1 VLLIGG
7 AVGGADASS
16 GARDV
21 GGADAGGGAGGGWP
35 LAVLVLVRPP
45 SPCSGSWGSQLNKA
59 ATSILVTCS
68 GAHNLATVV
77 SFISGQFQS

>member
-7 AVGGADASS
+7 TVGVADASS

-35 LAVLVLVRPP
+35 LAVGFRL
-45 SPCSGSWGSQLNKA
+45 
-59 ATSILVTCS
+59 
-68 GAHNLATVV
+68 
-77 SFISGQFQS
+77 